1 MLYSL
6 KCPYMHARACW
17 AWQGAKRLCDA
28 KIADAKAAV
37 QDTLRAFKS
46 LGSALLDARS
56 DGSSLDQATEL
67 ACGWGRLEGLVATA
81 AELTHTMAADPL
93 THVGQGYL
101 RFRRYA
107 PRMLRVLDIEAA
119 GIAAPLLQA
128 TALIADDEKPET
140 RPVGFLRRG
149 SKWPERA
156 NRTCSFP

>member
-1 MLYSL
+1 MADGAGLDQMSAGL
-6 KCPYMHARACW
+6 SGKT
-17 AWQGAKRLCDA
+17 WQGAKRLCDA

-56 DGSSLDQATEL
+56 DGASLDQATEL

-119 GIAAPLLQA
+119 GIGTHKAEGRSRG
-128 TALIADDEKPET
+128 DCVHGD
-140 RPVGFLRRG
+140 GF
-149 SKWPERA
+149 E
-156 NRTCSFP
+156 